1 MTGWAGTNWQFFD
14 DEDTQTRIGVTFGYG
29 LLDEEV
35 AATGSLSM
43 ALSALRT
50 ELARPVELGA
60 GRTGFPEVI
69 AEAGTD
75 TSTLLIRGAT
85 DTVAAAWRR
94 LPGLFDGWI
103 VTDQTSAMRP
113 EHPVWPADLV
123 RRTGRNAAALAAI
136 QVSAPDAR
144 ERARVL
150 LPRLDPKSGR
160 IRAVFFTT
168 AQSLVGLG
176 FPVRETAW
184 GAEPS
189 RLWADGTAKHVGG
202 SDAGP
207 LPEGPG
213 TLVRRATGNGT
224 GSMPVS
230 EDPVLLSTLVPRS
243 AAGLAA
249 AELLRAQLAAT
260 AAHAGQDPAAIGID
274 MLGIGAEFC
283 VFLVAEN
290 PLGEAARQRVL
301 MDFSRTMALVPDP
314 WVEDAVRETHH
325 GLSPRLARER
335 RVVGL
340 DDDPGTDTA
349 GVRQVLTQATQ
360 CLHLGLYLALEPGST
375 GPLDAGKRG
384 RDGKSG
390 RERIFRSL
398 PGGDVTTDGSATLA
412 MGQGTIA
419 LGTRSAGHGGGPRHE
434 TRIATEEI
442 FAVLEDPAG
451 TLAIIDEDQRVI
463 TFHPQLFKR
472 HRALQQCLEPV
483 LDGLPRLL
491 IHNGADPAAMRQ
503 RRGRAKRW
511 PAWLL
516 AGSAAVVASLA
527 VMIAVTNTDDPQ
539 VTGRITIGETVQLGN
554 GTTITA
560 TGFERRPTAADDV
573 ESQVAVHV
581 RFCAGSD
588 TKGAEFP
595 PETQRSVAPADFA
608 MLNQEYAYARLVDSD
623 SQLRRDTLAQGQCAV
638 GDLVFKG
645 VDLSVPRLAYKNAFG
660 DDVVWY
666 SPGQVPPAQ

>member
-35 AATGSLSM
+35 AATGSLTM

-75 TSTLLIRGAT
+75 TSTLMIRGAT

-123 RRTGRNAAALAAI
+123 RRTGRNAAALAGI
-136 QVSAPDAR
+136 QVCAPDAR

-150 LPRLDPKSGR
+150 LPLLDPKSGR

-176 FPVRETAW
+176 YPVRETAP

-189 RLWADGTAKHVGG
+189 RQWADGTAKHVGG

-207 LPEGPG
+207 TPEGPG
-213 TLVRRATGNGT
+213 PAIRRATGNGT
-224 GSMPVS
+224 GSLPVS
-230 EDPVLLSTLVPRS
+230 EEAVLLSTLVPRS

-260 AAHAGQDPAAIGID
+260 AANAGQDPAAIGID
-274 MLGIGAEFC
+274 MLGLGAEFC
-283 VFLVAEN
+283 VFLVAQN

-301 MDFSRTMALVPDP
+301 MDFSRTMAMVPDP
-314 WVEDAVRETHH
+314 WVDDAVRETRH

-340 DDDPGTDTA
+340 HDDPGSDTA
-349 GVRQVLTQATQ
+349 DVRQVLVQATQ
-360 CLHLGLYLALEPGST
+360 WLHLALDPGSP
-375 GPLDAGKRG
+375 GPPGPGKRG
-384 RDGKSG
+384 GDGKAG

-398 PGGDVTTDGSATLA
+398 PGGDVTTDRSATLA
-412 MGQGTIA
+412 IGQGTIA
-419 LGTRSAGHGGGPRHE
+419 LGTRSAGHGGGGMHE
-434 TRIATEEI
+434 TRMPAEGIL
-442 FAVLEDPAG
+442 AVLEDPAG
-451 TLAIIDEDQRVI
+451 TLALIDEDQRVL
-463 TFHPQLFKR
+463 TFHPELFKGHKALHR
-472 HRALQQCLEPV
+472 HLEPV
-483 LDGLPRLL
+483 LAGLPRLL
-491 IHNGADPAAMRQ
+491 INNSADPAAMRK
-503 RRGRAKRW
+503 RRGRARRW

-516 AGSAAVVASLA
+516 AGSAALVACLA
-527 VMIAVTNTDDPQ
+527 VMIAVTNIDDPQ
-539 VTGRITIGETVQLGN
+539 VTGRITIGETARLGN

-560 TGFERRPTAADDV
+560 TGFERRVAAPNDL
-573 ESQVAVHV
+573 ESQVAVQV
-581 RFCAGSD
+581 RFCAGTD
-588 TKGAEFP
+588 TKDAAFP

-623 SQLRRDTLAQGQCAV
+623 SQLRRDSLAQGQCAV
-638 GDLVFKG
+638 GDLVFRG

>member
-1 MTGWAGTNWQFFD
+1 MTGWAGTNWQYFD
-14 DEDTQTRIGVTFGYG
+14 DDDIQTRIGVTFGFG

-123 RRTGRNAAALAAI
+123 LRTGRNAAALAGL
-136 QVSAPDAR
+136 QVTAPDAR

-160 IRAVFFTT
+160 IRSVFFTT

-176 FPVRETAW
+176 FPVRETAS

-189 RLWADGTAKHVGG
+189 PLWADGTAKHTGG
-202 SDAGP
+202 SAAGP

-213 TLVRRATGNGT
+213 TLVRRATGNGP
-224 GSMPVS
+224 GSLPVS
-230 EDPVLLSTLVPRS
+230 EDTVLLSTLVPRS
-243 AAGLAA
+243 AGGLAA

-260 AAHAGQDPAAIGID
+260 AANAGQDPAAIGID
-274 MLGIGAEFC
+274 MLGIGTQFC

-290 PLGEAARQRVL
+290 PFGESARQRVL
-301 MDFSRTMALVPDP
+301 MDFSRTMAMVPDP
-314 WVEDAVRETHH
+314 WVDDAVRETRH

-360 CLHLGLYLALEPGST
+360 CLHLALDPGSP
-375 GPLDAGKRG
+375 GPPDAGKPG
-384 RDGKSG
+384 RAGKSG
-390 RERIFRSL
+390 GERIFRSL
-398 PGGDVTTDGSATLA
+398 PGGDVTTGRSATLA
-412 MGQGTIA
+412 VGQGSIA
-419 LGTRSAGHGGGPRHE
+419 LGTRSAGHGAGTKHE
-434 TRIATEEI
+434 TRIATEAI
-442 FAVLEDPAG
+442 LAVLEDPAG
-451 TLAIIDEDQRVI
+451 TLAIIDEGQRVL
-463 TFHPQLFKR
+463 TFHPELFKR
-472 HRALQQCLEPV
+472 RKALQRCLEPV
-483 LDGLPRLL
+483 LAGLPRLR
-491 IHNGADPAAMRQ
+491 INNGADPAALPQ

-516 AGSAAVVASLA
+516 AGSAALVVYLA
-527 VMIAVTNTDDPQ
+527 VMIAVSNIDDPQ
-539 VTGRITIGETVQLGN
+539 VTGRITIGETAQLGN

-560 TGFERRPTAADDV
+560 TGFERQPTAPTDL
-573 ESQVAVHV
+573 ESRVAVQV

-588 TKGAEFP
+588 TKGTELP

-608 MLNQEYAYARLVDSD
+608 MLNQQYAYARLVDSD
-623 SQLRRDTLAQGQCAV
+623 SQLRRDTLAQGQCSV
-638 GDLVFKG
+638 GELVFRG

>member
-123 RRTGRNAAALAAI
+123 RRTGRNAAALAGI

-176 FPVRETAW
+176 FPVREADS

-189 RLWADGTAKHVGG
+189 RIWADGTATHIGG

-207 LPEGPG
+207 MPEGPG

-260 AAHAGQDPAAIGID
+260 AANAGQDPAAIGID

-301 MDFSRTMALVPDP
+301 MDFSRTMAMLPDP
-314 WVEDAVRETHH
+314 WVDDAVRETQH

-340 DDDPGTDTA
+340 DDDPGSDTA
-349 GVRQVLTQATQ
+349 GVRQVLVQATQ
-360 CLHLGLYLALEPGST
+360 SLHLALDPGSP
-375 GPLDAGKRG
+375 GPPDPGTRG
-384 RDGKSG
+384 GDGKAG

-398 PGGDVTTDGSATLA
+398 PGGDVTTGRAATLA
-412 MGQGTIA
+412 IGRGTIA
-419 LGTRSAGHGGGPRHE
+419 LGTRSAGHGGGSMHE
-434 TRIATEEI
+434 TRIETKAI
-442 FAVLEDPAG
+442 LAVLEDPAG
-451 TLAIIDEDQRVI
+451 TLALIDEDQQVL

-472 HRALQQCLEPV
+472 HKELIRHLEPV
-483 LDGLPRLL
+483 LAGLPRLL
-491 IHNGADPAAMRQ
+491 INNGADPAAMRQ

-516 AGSAAVVASLA
+516 AGSAALVACLA
-527 VMIAVTNTDDPQ
+527 VMIAVTNIDDPQ
-539 VTGRITIGETVQLGN
+539 VTGRITIGETARLGN

-560 TGFERRPTAADDV
+560 TGFERRPTAADDM
-573 ESQVAVHV
+573 ESQVAVQV

-588 TKGAEFP
+588 TKDAEFP

-623 SQLRRDTLAQGQCAV
+623 SQLRRDSLAQGQCAV

-645 VDLSVPRLAYKNAFG
+645 IDLSVPRLAYKNAFG

>member
-14 DEDTQTRIGVTFGYG
+14 DEDIQTRIGVTFGFG

-35 AATGSLSM
+35 AATGTLSM

-113 EHPVWPADLV
+113 EHPVWPVDLV
-123 RRTGRNAAALAAI
+123 RRTGRNAAALAGI
-136 QVSAPDAR
+136 QVTAPDAR

-160 IRAVFFTT
+160 IRSVFFTT
-168 AQSLVGLG
+168 ERSLVGLG
-176 FPVRETAW
+176 FPVREAAT
-184 GAEPS
+184 GTEPS
-189 RLWADGTAKHVGG
+189 RLWADGTAKHFGG
-202 SDAGP
+202 SAPGP
-207 LPEGPG
+207 LPEGPE
-213 TLVRRATGNGT
+213 TLVRRAAGNGP
-224 GSMPVS
+224 GSLPVS

-260 AAHAGQDPAAIGID
+260 AANAGQDPAAIGID

-290 PLGEAARQRVL
+290 PLGETVRQRVL
-301 MDFSRTMALVPDP
+301 TDFGRTMALVPDP
-314 WVEDAVRETHH
+314 WVEDAVRETRH

-340 DDDPGTDTA
+340 EDDPGTDTA

-360 CLHLGLYLALEPGST
+360 CLHLALEPGE
-375 GPLDAGKRG
+375 PVPAKA
-384 RDGKSG
+384 GKSG

-398 PGGDVTTDGSATLA
+398 PGGDVTTGRSATLA
-412 MGQGTIA
+412 VGQVSIA
-419 LGTRSAGHGGGPRHE
+419 LGTRSAGHGGGTKHE
-434 TRIATEEI
+434 TRIATTAI
-442 FAVLEDPAG
+442 LAVLEDPAG
-451 TLAIIDEDQRVI
+451 TLAIIDEDQQVL
-463 TFHPQLFKR
+463 TFNPELFKR
-472 HRALQQCLEPV
+472 HKALQRCLEPV
-483 LDGLPRLL
+483 LAGLPRLR
-491 IHNGADPAAMRQ
+491 INNGADPAALRR

-516 AGSAAVVASLA
+516 AGSVTLVACLA
-527 VMIAVTNTDDPQ
+527 VMIAVSNIDDPQ
-539 VTGRITIGETVQLGN
+539 VTGRITIGETAQLGN

-560 TGFERRPTAADDV
+560 TGFERQPTAPTDL
-573 ESQVAVHV
+573 ESQVAVRV

-588 TKGAEFP
+588 TKGSEHP

-608 MLNQEYAYARLVDSD
+608 LLNQQYAYARLVDSD
-623 SQLRRDTLAQGQCAV
+623 AQLRRDTLAPGQCAV
-638 GDLVFKG
+638 GELVFRG